1 MESTNSSVPI
11 SNTVPLLAAITLALF
26 FVPVKFAVSGVALA
40 PSDIASLLSVGLI
53 A

>member
-26 FVPVKFAVSGVALA
+26 LSQLN
-40 PSDIASLLSVGLI
+40 SL
-53 A
+53 